1 MRPRVQLAPK
11 EGACGWSLSLHVAR
25 TACVSFTGRQG
36 PWLPGTLTSRDLS
49 GALEPGLA
57 RERYR
62 GGREGIP
69 GLDWVVQN

>member
-1 MRPRVQLAPK
+1 M
-11 EGACGWSLSLHVAR
+11 
-25 TACVSFTGRQG
+25 
-36 PWLPGTLTSRDLS
+36 PGTLTSRDLS

-69 GLDWVVQN
+69 GKGVGWGGEGNSMSKGTKEE